1 MIIRKSTKYYLILPL
16 FAIFFGLM
24 IFPTVFGWYLSF
36 NEVFLSTF
44 NEPVFNGIKNYINVL
59 SDRMF
64 AKSLIFTFKFALL
77 VTLAELIIG
86 LGLAILFNRKIQG
99 KRFFISLLLLPMMVA
114 PALIGIMYRLLL
126 NEFIGPVSYYLGKSL
141 LVSQYVIPTVIIID
155 VLQWSPFAFLILYAA
170 LQTIPKE
177 YYEAASIEGAGGTQK
192 FWYITLP
199 RIWPFIIMVLL
210 LRGIDSFKSFD
221 MINVLTSGGPGS
233 MTTTVSIYIYKLA
246 FQSANIGKSAAAS
259 LLLLLFF
266 SLPLTLALRKIYRGA
281 E

>member
-1 MIIRKSTKYYLILPL
+1 MIIRKSTKYYLIFPL

-24 IFPTVFGWYLSF
+24 IFPTIFGWYLSF

-44 NEPVFNGIKNYINVL
+44 NKPVFNGIKNYINVL

-64 AKSLIFTFKFALL
+64 AKSLIFTFKFTLL
-77 VTLAELIIG
+77 ATLSELIIG

-114 PALIGIMYRLLL
+114 PALIG
-126 NEFIGPVSYYLGKSL
+126 KSL

-170 LQTIPKE
+170 LQTVPKE
-177 YYEAASIEGAGGTQK
+177 HYEAASIEGAGGTQK
-192 FWYITLP
+192 FWYISLP
-199 RIWPFIIMVLL
+199 QIRPFIIIVLL
-210 LRGIDSFKSFD
+210 LRGIDSFKTFD

-259 LLLLLFF
+259 LLLLLIF